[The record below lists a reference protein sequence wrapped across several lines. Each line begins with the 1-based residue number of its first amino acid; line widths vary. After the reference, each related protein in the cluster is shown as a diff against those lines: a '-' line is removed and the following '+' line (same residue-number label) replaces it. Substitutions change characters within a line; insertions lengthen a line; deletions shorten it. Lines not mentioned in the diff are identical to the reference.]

1 MACTENTASEE
12 YADFILRYYTFFP
25 FDVPFSELGCLEY
38 ISNQFVILHKPLE
51 EVLPLTPERFD
62 YFSIPKLYT
71 ILDTSSLESAGILKA
86 FNQPALGNRGRGV
99 ILGIVDTGI
108 DYQNPLFIG
117 ADGSTRVAGI
127 WDQTIEGPGFPSP
140 YPLEAIHYG
149 TMYTREQIDIALKSE
164 DPLSIVPSVDE
175 LGHGTLLAAVAAGN
189 EDAAQDFSG
198 ASPQCLIAAVKLK
211 PAKQYL
217 RDYYILP
224 ENAIAYQEDDIMLGI
239 KYLLTLSRQN
249 NMPLV
254 ILLGLGTSMG
264 SHDGTSPLA
273 AYLNTLGSTPGIA
286 ISLAAGNETGFGHH
300 YLGMIPSGE
309 AFEDV
314 ELRVGPDEAGFTLE
328 LWAREPELYT
338 VGFLSPTGD
347 RIEQVP
353 NTLKIEHRLGFLLE
367 PTVIYLNYRVAESG
381 TGSQLIM
388 MRFQDPMP
396 GIWRIRVYNT
406 LYINGEYHIWL
417 PIRGFISD
425 ETYFLRSNP
434 DTTITEPG
442 NASMPI
448 TIGAYNHRTNGIYIH
463 SSRGYTRLG
472 VVKPDLAAPGVNIGA
487 PNLPSASGTSVAAAL
502 VAGSLA
508 NLLSWALDVQSPWF
522 LNTSIAKSF
531 LVRGANRNPNFSY
544 PNKEWGYGTLDLYNA
559 FLQLRE

>member
-1 MACTENTASEE
+1 MACTENTASEN
-12 YADFILRYYTFFP
+12 YADFILRYYNFFP
-25 FDVPFSELGCLEY
+25 FEIPFDELGCVEF
-38 ISNQFVILHKPLE
+38 ISNQFVIFHTPLE

-71 ILDTSSLESAGILKA
+71 TLDTSSLESSGILKA
-86 FNQPALGNRGRGV
+86 FNQPSLGNRGRGV
-99 ILGIVDTGI
+99 ILGIIDTGI
-108 DYQNPLFIG
+108 DYQSPLFIDSG
-117 ADGSTRVAGI
+117 GSTRVAGI
-127 WDQTIEGPGFPSP
+127 WDQTIEGSGVPATS
-140 YPLEAIHYG
+140 PLESIHYG
-149 TMYTREQIDIALKSE
+149 TVYTREQINMALKSG
-164 DPLSIVPSVDE
+164 DPLSIVPSVDDI
-175 LGHGTLLAAVAAGN
+175 GHGTLLAAVAAGN
-189 EDAAQDFSG
+189 EDEAQDFSG
-198 ASPQCLIAAVKLK
+198 ASPECLIAAVKLK
-211 PAKQYL
+211 PAKKYL
-217 RDYYILP
+217 RDYYIIS
-224 ENAIAYQEDDIMLGI
+224 EDAIAYQEDDIMLGI
-239 KYLLTLSRQN
+239 KYLLMLSRQTT
-249 NMPLV
+249 MPLV
-254 ILLGLGTSMG
+254 ILLGLGTTMG

-273 AYLNTLGSTPGIA
+273 SYLNSLGTAPGVIL
-286 ISLAAGNETGFGHH
+286 SLAAGNETGYSHH
-300 YLGMIPSGE
+300 YLGVIPSGE

-353 NTLKIEHRLGFLLE
+353 NTIKTEHRLGFLLE

-417 PIRGFISD
+417 PVRGFISD

-442 NASMPI
+442 NASMPM
-448 TIGAYNHRTNGIYIH
+448 TIGAYNHRTGGIYIH

-472 VVKPDLAAPGVNIGA
+472 VVKPDLAAPGVSIGA
-487 PNLPSASGTSVAAAL
+487 PGLPASSGTSVAAAL
-502 VAGSLA
+502 AAGASA
-508 NLLSWALDVQSPWF
+508 NLLSWALGIQSPWF
-522 LNTSIAKSF
+522 LNTSIAKAF
-531 LVRGANRNPNFSY
+531 LVRGASRNPNFVY
-544 PNKEWGYGTLDLYNA
+544 PNREWGYGSLDLFNA
-559 FLQLRE
+559 FLQLRG